1 MIDTI
6 SIRNFKSFGDDVSV
20 DLAAFNVFVGPN
32 ASGKT
37 NLVDAFRFAQHCV
50 NEGIGPAVA
59 RRYGWSNIRCRR
71 RPHAIMSFALA
82 GSMPDDLTLKVGGKD
97 LEFAKP
103 QFRYNFSF
111 SHHNDVLLVTE
122 ENGYLDGGAREEG
135 ERGSGKRISAF
146 RRTVDN
152 IHLEESTSENGH
164 GAQEIS
170 VLKPNQDR
178 LFVAATFSSL
188 AAVVINNEM
197 TRWRFYDPD
206 PRLARLPS
214 LAHSVDAVSETGD
227 TLALVLHELRRA
239 APGDGDLRQRLLD
252 LLQVLVPGFE
262 DWDTEQLADGRIA
275 FKIRERGLR
284 GTLPSLLMSDGT
296 VRLLTILAALLW
308 AEVPPS
314 AIFIEEPERSLHPAV
329 MGPLVELMR
338 EVSQQTQIFVTTHSA
353 DFVRHC
359 QPEEVYLLD
368 KVDGC
373 TRISPATD
381 VEQIHQFLK
390 RFTLDQLWL
399 QGHLER
405 GIP

>member
-1 MIDTI
+1 MINKVT
-6 SIRNFKSFGDDVSV
+6 IRNFRSFGDEVLV
-20 DLAAFNVFVGPN
+20 DLAPFNVFVGPN
-32 ASGKT
+32 ASGKS

-50 NEGIGPAVA
+50 NEGIGAAVA
-59 RRYGWSNIRCRR
+59 RRYGWSNVRCRR
-71 RPHAIMSFALA
+71 RRNTNMALAFA
-82 GSMPDDLTLKVGGKD
+82 GSMPDDLTLKVGGKN
-97 LEFAKP
+97 LEFAEP
-103 QFRYNFSF
+103 QFKYSFSF
-111 SHHNDVLLVTE
+111 SHHNDALVVTE
-122 ENGYLDGGAREEG
+122 ENGYLDGGVGEEG
-135 ERGSGKRISAF
+135 EAFSRQQISAF
-146 RRTVDN
+146 RRTIDS
-152 IHLEESTSENGH
+152 IQLEENTSENGH
-164 GAQEIS
+164 RAQELS
-170 VLKPNQDR
+170 VVKPNQDR

-188 AAVVINNEM
+188 AAVVINNEV

-214 LAHSVDAVSETGD
+214 LAQSVDAVSETGD

-252 LLQVLVPGFE
+252 LLQILVPGFE

-359 QPEEVYLLD
+359 QPDEIFLLD

-373 TRISPATD
+373 THITPATD
-381 VEQIHQFLK
+381 IEQIHQFLK